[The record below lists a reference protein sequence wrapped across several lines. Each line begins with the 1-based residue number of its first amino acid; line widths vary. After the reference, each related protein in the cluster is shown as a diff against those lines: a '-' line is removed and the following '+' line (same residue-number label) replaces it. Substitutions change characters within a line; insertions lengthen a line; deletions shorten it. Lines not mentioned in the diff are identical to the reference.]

1 MHQAV
6 QFFGGEVVAGFEEG
20 AQNGVTLRRL
30 LQADAFEMLVED
42 RLGLAYHLARDR
54 RLIVDA
60 LLEHEGS
67 G

>member
-1 MHQAV
+1 
-6 QFFGGEVVAGFEEG
+6 
-20 AQNGVTLRRL
+20 
-30 LQADAFEMLVED
+30 MLVED
-42 RLGLAYHLARDR
+42 RLGLAHHLARDR